1 MSRRTLQPGDGAT
14 LLRPITI
21 TARPVIEVR
30 DALLIERVCG
40 NVWRVRFPGEPFDRT
55 HLRIVHGGV
64 WQSRPDEMVA
74 ALIDHFRAA
83 LDPAVL
89 TEFFPITPSGK
100 HG

>member
-1 MSRRTLQPGDGAT
+1 MSSRTLRPGEEAT
-14 LLRPITI
+14 VFRPVTI

-30 DALLIERVCG
+30 DALLVERVAG
-40 NVWRVRFPGEPFDRT
+40 NVWRVRFPGEAVDRT

-74 ALIDHFRAA
+74 ALVDHFRAA

-89 TEFFPITPSGK
+89 TELFPITPRGK